1 MCAGRAGGSPRA
13 RSMGQHALVRGNGGA
28 FTCHST
34 RPSLGPGLLL
44 SPIAHEPCTSK
55 PTSPPPPPN
64 CQPSAPTPAR
74 PSQPPQKVADPLETH
89 RIHTPRAGSGVNR
102 RNRRARIDQA
112 PPEEGHSNCCEQGI
126 DRISIAFPGGGCD
139 RSAVARAFRD
149 GFVCVC
155 SWPYHNVVHHGVLLD
170 QQQHVDHLR
179 VDPG

>member
-1 MCAGRAGGSPRA
+1 
-13 RSMGQHALVRGNGGA
+13 MGQHARVRGNGGA

-89 RIHTPRAGSGVNR
+89 RLHTPRAGSGVNR

-112 PPEEGHSNCCEQGI
+112 PPEEGHSNCCEQEEGVDGGASGGWVGWAGEI
-126 DRISIAFPGGGCD
+126 EAPSRGRSVMGSCACVLVDSIVVATLVCTLTLITMEADSLQFIFPCY
-139 RSAVARAFRD
+139 RNPFVA
-149 GFVCVC
+149 
-155 SWPYHNVVHHGVLLD
+155 
-170 QQQHVDHLR
+170 
-179 VDPG
+179 